1 MKKKYIYFGIFV
13 AISILL
19 LVLTF
24 VLVNKIANEIIK
36 LEKVKG
42 NSPEEVCNL
51 NSGKWLPE
59 YNECEGISK
68 VQCEQSGGTFE
79 ECASACRHNPD
90 AEFCIA
96 MCVAVC
102 KY

>member
-1 MKKKYIYFGIFV
+1 MKKKYIYFGISV
-13 AISILL
+13 AISMVLL
-19 LVLTF
+19 ILTF
-24 VLVNKIANEIIK
+24 VLMNKIANEIIK
-36 LEKVKG
+36 LEG
-42 NSPEEVCNL
+42 FGENSSEEVCNL
-51 NSGKWLPE
+51 SSGKWLPE
-59 YNECEGISK
+59 SKECEGISK

-96 MCVAVC
+96 MCVPVC

>member
-1 MKKKYIYFGIFV
+1 MKKKYIYFGIFI

-24 VLVNKIANEIIK
+24 FLINKIAKEIIK
-36 LEKVKG
+36 LEGLEKT
-42 NSPEEVCNL
+42 SPEEFCNL

-68 VQCEQSGGTFE
+68 NLCGQTGGDFE
-79 ECASACRHNPD
+79 ECASACRNNPD

-96 MCVAVC
+96 MCVPVC